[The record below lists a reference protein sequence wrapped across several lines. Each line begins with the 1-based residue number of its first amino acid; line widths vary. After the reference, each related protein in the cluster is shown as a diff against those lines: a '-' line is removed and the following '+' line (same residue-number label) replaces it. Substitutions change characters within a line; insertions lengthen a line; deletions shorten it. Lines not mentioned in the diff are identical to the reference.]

1 MVRLTLLATISVIA
15 LGAAPAT
22 GIADS
27 LIVNNLEQSTASVD
41 TRPNRGMSMTTVES
55 RWGAP
60 QSKRNAIGDP
70 PITRWEYPHFIVYFE
85 YSNVIH
91 AVQKN

>member
-1 MVRLTLLATISVIA
+1 MVRLTLLPFIA
-15 LGAAPAT
+15 FVTLAAAPVT
-22 GIADS
+22 VIADS
-27 LIVNNLEQSTASVD
+27 LIVDNLRQATASVD

-55 RWGAP
+55 RWGMAL
-60 QSKRNAIGDP
+60 SKRNAIGDP
-70 PITRWEYPHFIVYFE
+70 PITRWEYPSFVVYFE

>member
-1 MVRLTLLATISVIA
+1 MVRLTLLPSIA
-15 LGAAPAT
+15 FMALAAAPVT
-22 GIADS
+22 VIADS
-27 LIVNNLEQSTASVD
+27 LIVDNLRQATASVD

-55 RWGAP
+55 GWGMP
-60 QSKRNAIGDP
+60 LSKRNAIGDP
-70 PITRWEYPHFIVYFE
+70 PITRWEYPSFVVYFE